1 MVYKVITDYFKK
13 DSINYEIL
21 NGTELNEFTK
31 FIFFEGML
39 IEQNDYIQTADYL
52 FDLKSNKNI
61 EIIKSGEVNYLDH
74 STKFA
79 CFVNFILYR
88 NIDDIDSCNFL
99 ACMEIGRDRKY
110 G

>member
-39 IEQNDYIQTADYL
+39 IEQNDHIQTAD
-52 FDLKSNKNI
+52 
-61 EIIKSGEVNYLDH
+61 
-74 STKFA
+74 
-79 CFVNFILYR
+79 
-88 NIDDIDSCNFL
+88 
-99 ACMEIGRDRKY
+99 
-110 G
+110 

>member
-1 MVYKVITDYFKK
+1 MVYKVITDSFKK

-21 NGTELNEFTK
+21 DGTELNEFTR
-31 FIFFEGML
+31 FIFNEGML
-39 IEQNDYIQTADYL
+39 IEQSEYDQTSVYL
-52 FDLKSNKNI
+52 FYLKSDENI
-61 EIIKSGEVNYLDH
+61 EIIKSGEVNYLDR

-88 NIDDIDSCNFL
+88 NIKDIDSCNFL
-99 ACMEIGRDRKY
+99 ACMEIGRDKKY